1 MSGIVF
7 TEIDHNYVNDATR
20 QHIDAVNALMT
31 DKDFWATQAA
41 QKNYPS
47 TFAIFN
53 EYMTHALFCLYV
65 TETYEKELAQ
75 QIIEKRVLL
84 MDRRG
89 FIKFKPFMDILLQQ
103 MAHRKETVFS
113 LYKASI
119 EAMKVIRK

>member
-20 QHIDAVNALMT
+20 QHIDAVNALLA
-31 DKDFWATQAA
+31 DKDFWATKEA
-41 QKNYPS
+41 QQNYPS

-75 QIIEKRVLL
+75 QIIEKRVIL

-89 FIKFKPFMDILLQQ
+89 YTKFKPFMDILLEQ
-103 MAHRKETVFS
+103 MAHRRGTVYA
-113 LYKASI
+113 LYKSSI

>member
-1 MSGIVF
+1 
-7 TEIDHNYVNDATR
+7 
-20 QHIDAVNALMT
+20 MT
-31 DKDFWATQAA
+31 DKDFWATPAA

-53 EYMTHALFCLYV
+53 EYMTHALFCLYI
-65 TETYEKELAQ
+65 TESYEKELAR
-75 QIIEKRVLL
+75 QIIEERVLL

-89 FIKFKPFMDILLQQ
+89 YIQFKPFMDILLEQ
-103 MAHRKETVFS
+103 MAHRTGTVFS